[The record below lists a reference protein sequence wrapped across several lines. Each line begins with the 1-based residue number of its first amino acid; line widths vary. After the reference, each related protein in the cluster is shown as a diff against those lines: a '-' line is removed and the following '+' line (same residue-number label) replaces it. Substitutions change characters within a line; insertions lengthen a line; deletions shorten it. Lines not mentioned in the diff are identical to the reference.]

1 MNELTTL
8 FAQSVYVSSVI
19 IINSSHWLTSQQTM
33 LTLHKMETN
42 AFAFPNVKF
51 LLAFKLSEMVFGL
64 GDRVFNTLCDPAIT
78 S

>member
-1 MNELTTL
+1 
-8 FAQSVYVSSVI
+8 
-19 IINSSHWLTSQQTM
+19 
-33 LTLHKMETN
+33 METN